1 MNLHTRS
8 CGECLCFSRPVR
20 AMVQYKEQQYKKIS
34 SSSPS
39 SSLSSSWRSVNA
51 TLSELSK
58 SCFIVSPSWIE
69 KDASQRA
76 KILLEWRDNEEE
88 EEEDKRRRRYSF
100 FAFKKT
106 TLLVQHQQLQRQQEK
121 QDDETWSIWKKFAS
135 LDIDDSKH
143 KTATDRRRRQE
154 GDEGDSTTSG
164 DFSVKLLDA
173 IGQIMAREILLQI
186 PQDSCRISS
195 FEMNNFNADKSY
207 NTTGKEGKGGGAR
220 ISYLSKH
227 LYRTVSHAIKGVM
240 VSWDL
245 VEDPTTSTTAPAAT
259 GIGSAHEENLD
270 QDEDDANRYSN
281 GLLSDD
287 VDDANLHTRDFHK
300 TRIYN
305 GNDNATQ
312 ETLTQDDVLWNIRLF
327 ISCWECIVRYAQS
340 IIQQDPTPTNCRHH
354 ALTNVHVSE
363 TGWGLEK
370 FSAKGIMLHRHGE
383 GPFSFALFCREAG
396 STEEERNTMIGNLLQ
411 NMTQGL
417 ALEILL
423 SSLVQTNKA
432 KVITR
437 ANGEDKDIVVLVPT
451 AIATY
456 VNTCKEKEESM
467 KFQLDKVDMAIF
479 QMTCVMHN
487 LELGIER
494 FERQIEVAHQ
504 KAIEAKQNK
513 NVPVA
518 LFHLK
523 RRKMFQKEMETCMA
537 SLVNLETGLHTIHR
551 TRDDAELVKT
561 LELMNESLKAV
572 RKEMSLEQVEKLMQ
586 DLEENTRELND
597 IHEELHGCIQ
607 ENNGLFEH
615 YQEEEEEL
623 ERELN
628 ELLLANEENIDDT
641 RKKDTDYCNEKDKE
655 SKAIDSMSR
664 KVELV
669 VEGMHPQK
677 EAGGEEEAVTTA
689 TTDKVP
695 TAMAI

>member
-1 MNLHTRS
+1 M
-8 CGECLCFSRPVR
+8 
-20 AMVQYKEQQYKKIS
+20 
-34 SSSPS
+34 
-39 SSLSSSWRSVNA
+39 
-51 TLSELSK
+51 
-58 SCFIVSPSWIE
+58 
-69 KDASQRA
+69 
-76 KILLEWRDNEEE
+76 EWRDK
-88 EEEDKRRRRYSF
+88 EEEDRRRRRYSF

-106 TLLVQHQQLQRQQEK
+106 TRQEQQQQLRRQQEK
-121 QDDETWSIWKKFAS
+121 QDDETWYIWKKFAS

-143 KTATDRRRRQE
+143 KTATDRRWRQE
-154 GDEGDSTTSG
+154 GDDCEPTTSG
-164 DFSVKLLDA
+164 DYSVKLLDA

-186 PQDSCRISS
+186 PQDSRLISS
-195 FEMNNFNADKSY
+195 FEMNNINADKSY
-207 NTTGKEGKGGGAR
+207 NTTGKEGQGGGVR

-227 LYRTVSHAIKGVM
+227 LYRTVFHAIKGVM

-245 VEDPTTSTTAPAAT
+245 VEDPMTSTTD
-259 GIGSAHEENLD
+259 SADEENLD
-270 QDEDDANRYSN
+270 QDEDDAYRYSN
-281 GLLSDD
+281 GLISDD
-287 VDDANLHTRDFHK
+287 VDDANVHSRDVHK

-305 GNDNATQ
+305 GNDNATE

-327 ISCWECIVRYAQS
+327 LSCWECIVRYAQS
-340 IIQQDPTPTNCRHH
+340 VIQQDTTPTNRRHH
-354 ALTNVHVSE
+354 AMTNVHVSE
-363 TGWGLEK
+363 TGCGLET

-383 GPFSFALFCREAG
+383 GPFSFASFCREAG

-417 ALEILL
+417 ALDILL

-437 ANGEDKDIVVLVPT
+437 ANGEDQDIVVLVPT
-451 AIATY
+451 AIAIY

-479 QMTCVMHN
+479 QMTCAMHN
-487 LELGIER
+487 LELGVER
-494 FERQIEVAHQ
+494 FERQMEVAHQ
-504 KAIEAKQNK
+504 KSIEAKQKK

-572 RKEMSLEQVEKLMQ
+572 RKEMSLEQVEELMQ
-586 DLEENTRELND
+586 DLEENTRDLND
-597 IHEELHGCIQ
+597 IHEELHGRIQ

-615 YQEEEEEL
+615 DQEEEEEL

-628 ELLLANEENIDDT
+628 ELLLADEENIDDI
-641 RKKDTDYCNEKDKE
+641 RKKDTDYCNEEAKDP
-655 SKAIDSMSR
+655 KAIDSMSR
-664 KVELV
+664 KVELL
-669 VEGMHPQK
+669 VEEMHPQT